1 MLQFI
6 YCYTDRN
13 VVFYSMIKKDDMNKI
28 VIFDLDG
35 TLALID
41 KRRDLSTK
49 DNGKFDWG
57 KFFDPTN
64 IDLDDPNTPVIQ
76 MTKLLSSDYRIWILS
91 GRSDVT
97 YQATV
102 NWLAKHDVNYDHLV
116 MRPQNHL
123 YMADNDLKQMWLDS
137 IGVENVAMVFDD
149 RQQVVDMW
157 RDNGLTTF
165 QVADGDF

>member
-1 MLQFI
+1 M
-6 YCYTDRN
+6 D
-13 VVFYSMIKKDDMNKI
+13 KKI

-41 KRRDLSTK
+41 KRRAISTK
-49 DNGKFDWG
+49 DNGKMDWG
-57 KFFDPTN
+57 KFFNPKN
-64 IDLDDPNTPVIQ
+64 IDLDVPNKDVIK
-76 MTKLLSSDYRIWILS
+76 MADLLSNNHRIWILS

-102 NWLAKHDVNYDHLV
+102 DWLNKHDIWFDHLV

-123 YMADNDLKQMWLDS
+123 YLPDNDLKQMWLDN
-137 IGVENVAMVFDD
+137 IGVDNVAMVFDD

-157 RDNGLTTF
+157 RKNGLTTF

>member
-1 MLQFI
+1 
-6 YCYTDRN
+6 
-13 VVFYSMIKKDDMNKI
+13 MNKNKKT

-41 KRRDLSTK
+41 SRRELSLK
-49 DNGKFDWG
+49 DNGKIDWDV
-57 KFFDPTN
+57 FFDPKM
-64 IDLDDPNTPVIQ
+64 ISLDDPNQPVID
-76 MTKLLSSDYRIWILS
+76 MADMLSQQGFAIWILS

-97 YQATV
+97 HQATV
-102 NWLAKHDVNYDHLV
+102 DWLGKHNVNYDKLV

-123 YMADNDLKQMWLDS
+123 YMPDNDLKQMWLDN
-137 IGVENVAMVFDD
+137 IGKDNVAMVFDD

-157 RDNGLTTF
+157 RSNGLTTF

>member
-1 MLQFI
+1 MSL
-6 YCYTDRN
+6 D
-13 VVFYSMIKKDDMNKI
+13 KKI

-41 KRRDLSTK
+41 KRRKISTK
-49 DNGKFDWG
+49 DNGKLDWG
-57 KFFDPTN
+57 KFFDPDM

-76 MTKLLSSDYRIWILS
+76 MAKLLSSSHRIFILS

-97 YQATV
+97 QHATFD
-102 NWLAKHDVNYDHLV
+102 WLRKHNVPFDHLV

-123 YMADNDLKQMWLDS
+123 YMPDNDLKQMWLDN
-137 IGVENVAMVFDD
+137 IGVDNVAMVFDD

-157 RDNGLTTF
+157 RKNGLTTF